1 MWVKSERIHHGD
13 HARGVAG
20 TELAPQGGGTE
31 KKDRNGGSIKSETG
45 TEPVGHDRPVHT
57 FRQSQIR

>member
-1 MWVKSERIHHGD
+1 MGAKTQAWTSEEEKNVKSIRELKSERIHHGD

-31 KKDRNGGSIKSETG
+31 
-45 TEPVGHDRPVHT
+45 
-57 FRQSQIR
+57 QMLLCLLA